1 MTDLKPVRV
10 LIVDDHALVR
20 SGLKNFIFAY
30 EWMELVGEAAD
41 GAEAVA
47 FCTNQDVDIVLMDL
61 VMPGMDGCEAIR
73 RIVALQK
80 ALNIIVLTNF
90 YEQENVENALKA
102 GATSY
107 LLKNVTPDELSRA
120 IRAAQSGRP
129 TLAPE
134 ATEVLIAA
142 ARQKPVVGYDLTPRE
157 EEVLALLV
165 KGLSNTEIA
174 ARLSISTTTT
184 KYHLTNIFA
193 KLGAKSRV
201 EAVTIALEHK
211 LVGKSSA

>member
-1 MTDLKPVRV
+1 MIDTKPVRV

-47 FCTNQDVDIVLMDL
+47 FCAEHDVDIVLMDL
-61 VMPGMDGCEAIR
+61 MMPEMDGAEATR
-73 RIVALQK
+73 RIMASGK
-80 ALNIIVLTNF
+80 PLNIIILTNF
-90 YEQENVENALKA
+90 SEKENVEQALKA

-107 LLKNVTPDELSRA
+107 LLKNVTPDELAQA
-120 IRAAQSGRP
+120 IRAAHAGRP

-134 ATEVLIAA
+134 ATEVLINAV
-142 ARQKPVVGYDLTPRE
+142 RQKPALGYDLTPRE
-157 EEVLALLV
+157 EEVLALLT
-165 KGLSNTEIA
+165 KGLSNTEISA
-174 ARLSISTTTT
+174 QLSISTTTT
-184 KYHLTNIFA
+184 KFHLTNIFA

-211 LVGKSSA
+211 LVGKG

>member
-1 MTDLKPVRV
+1 MNDMKPVRV

-30 EWMELVGEAAD
+30 EWMDLVGEAAD

-47 FCTNQDVDIVLMDL
+47 FCAEHDVDIVLMDL
-61 VMPGMDGCEAIR
+61 MMPEMGGAEATR
-73 RIVALQK
+73 RIMASGKPV
-80 ALNIIVLTNF
+80 NIIILTNF
-90 YEQENVENALKA
+90 SEQENVEQALKA

-107 LLKNVTPDELSRA
+107 LLKNVTPDELAQA
-120 IRAAQSGRP
+120 IRAAHAGRP

-134 ATEVLIAA
+134 ATEVLINAV
-142 ARQKPVVGYDLTPRE
+142 RQKPALGYDLTPRE
-157 EEVLALLV
+157 EEVLALLA
-165 KGLSNTEIA
+165 KGLSNTEISA
-174 ARLSISTTTT
+174 QLSISTTTT
-184 KYHLTNIFA
+184 KFHLTNIFT

-211 LVGKSSA
+211 LVGKG